1 MLVIIN
7 LIIVLILIFI
17 LTWSESCSIDSSE
30 EHYKD
35 KTDCT
40 RKCMSRN
47 RNSRSKCTN
56 ECKTQSGVIKW
67 T

>member
-1 MLVIIN
+1 MLMPDYG
-7 LIIVLILIFI
+7 
-17 LTWSESCSIDSSE
+17 SES
-30 EHYKD
+30 YKAD
-35 KTDCT
+35 RSDCV

-56 ECKTQSGVIKW
+56 ECKTGSGVIKW

>member
-1 MLVIIN
+1 MF
-7 LIIVLILIFI
+7 LIIIIVVLIYMLIPDYG
-17 LTWSESCSIDSSE
+17 SEN
-30 EHYKD
+30 YKG
-35 KTDCT
+35 DCI

-56 ECKTQSGVIKW
+56 ECKTESGVIKW